1 MDMFEN
7 TLSKLRLLPILVLVA
22 CACFAI
28 RFGEVVF
35 SVSAGSAYAAAEE
48 KAAPPPPPQS
58 ALNEKDHGENAGTS
72 EHAPEKPAIET
83 PKITLSKGP
92 AWVDSTDT
100 DLEYSEVRAELFE
113 TLAARRKA
121 LDAREAD
128 LDKREALIKAA
139 QQEIDMK
146 VQEMNKVKGDIQGLL
161 KEQNAEEE
169 ARIKSLVK
177 VYEGM
182 KAKDAA
188 NIFNTLDM
196 DILIEVMGRMSE
208 RKLAP
213 VLAEMD
219 PERARSVTIFLAEQK
234 KLPSMPGMD
243 LPQ

>member
-1 MDMFEN
+1 MFEN
-7 TLSKLRLLPILVLVA
+7 TLSRLRLLPILVLVA

-35 SVSAGSAYAAAEE
+35 SVSSGAAMAASEE
-48 KAAPPPPPQS
+48 KAAPPPQS
-58 ALNEKDHGENAGTS
+58 TLSATDEQGDDAQA
-72 EHAPEKPAIET
+72 APAEAPAKPEIET
-83 PKITLSKGP
+83 PKITLGNSP

-121 LDAREAD
+121 LDAREAE
-128 LDKREALIKAA
+128 LDKREALLKAA

-146 VQEMNKVKGDIQGLL
+146 VNEMNKVKGDIQGLL
-161 KEQNAEEE
+161 KEQSAEEA
-169 ARIKSLVK
+169 ARITSLVK

-213 VLAEMD
+213 ILAEMD

-234 KLPSMPGMD
+234 RLPSMPGMD